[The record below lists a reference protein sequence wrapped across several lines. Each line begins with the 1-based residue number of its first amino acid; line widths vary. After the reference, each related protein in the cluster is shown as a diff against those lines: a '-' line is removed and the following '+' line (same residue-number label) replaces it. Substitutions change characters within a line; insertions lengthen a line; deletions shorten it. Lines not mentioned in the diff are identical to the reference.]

1 MNSKLS
7 KLLGLGIFTSVI
19 SAGAFAEP
27 PVQPGETLES
37 LSKAKISTTVNGQQA
52 SLETLVNSGQ
62 IRLVN
67 QPMSAP
73 AQPGQQPQQSMPEMP
88 PQTPNQPMP
97 PQPGMPDAPVAEP
110 AMPDSNPAPTNL
122 ESEPA
127 TATEQEMSIGEV
139 VEQPAL
145 EQQQAAAPEATA
157 MNEQTEIA
165 AEAEADPAVE
175 APLNAAPE
183 MPAAVEATEQ

>member
-27 PVQPGETLES
+27 PVQAGETLES

-52 SLETLVNSGQ
+52 SLESLVNSGQ

-67 QPMSAP
+67 QPISAP
-73 AQPGQQPQQSMPEMP
+73 AQPGQQPQQSMP
-88 PQTPNQPMP
+88 NQPMP
-97 PQPGMPDAPVAEP
+97 TPGMPDAPVAQPE
-110 AMPDSNPAPTNL
+110 MPDTNPAPANL

-127 TATEQEMSIGEV
+127 APATEQEMTMGEA

-145 EQQQAAAPEATA
+145 EEQQAAAPEAAA
-157 MNEQTEIA
+157 MTEQTEIA
-165 AEAEADPAVE
+165 VEAEADPAVD

-183 MPAAVEATEQ
+183 MPVETEATEQ

>member
-27 PVQPGETLES
+27 PVQAGETLES

-52 SLETLVNSGQ
+52 SLESLVNSGQ

-73 AQPGQQPQQSMPEMP
+73 AQPGQQPQQSMP
-88 PQTPNQPMP
+88 TS
-97 PQPGMPDAPVAEP
+97 GMPNAPVAQPE
-110 AMPDSNPAPTNL
+110 MPDTNPAPANL

-127 TATEQEMSIGEV
+127 ASATEQEMTMGEA

-145 EQQQAAAPEATA
+145 EEQQAAAPEAAAIT
-157 MNEQTEIA
+157 EQTEIA
-165 AEAEADPAVE
+165 VEAEADPSAD

-183 MPAAVEATEQ
+183 MPAETEATEQ

>member
-27 PVQPGETLES
+27 PVQAGETLES

-52 SLETLVNSGQ
+52 SLESLVNSGQ

-73 AQPGQQPQQSMPEMP
+73 AQPGQQPQQSMP
-88 PQTPNQPMP
+88 NQPMP
-97 PQPGMPDAPVAEP
+97 TPGMPDAPVAQPE
-110 AMPDSNPAPTNL
+110 MPDTNPAPANL

-127 TATEQEMSIGEV
+127 APATEQEMTMGEA
-139 VEQPAL
+139 VE
-145 EQQQAAAPEATA
+145 QAAAPEAAA
-157 MNEQTEIA
+157 MTEQTAIA
-165 AEAEADPAVE
+165 VEAEADPAVD

-183 MPAAVEATEQ
+183 MPAETEATEQ

>member
-27 PVQPGETLES
+27 PVQAGETLES

-52 SLETLVNSGQ
+52 SLESLVNSGQ

-73 AQPGQQPQQSMPEMP
+73 AQPGQQPQQSV
-88 PQTPNQPMP
+88 PNQPMP
-97 PQPGMPDAPVAEP
+97 APGMPVAQPE
-110 AMPDSNPAPTNL
+110 MPDTNSAPANL
-122 ESEPA
+122 ESEPSA
-127 TATEQEMSIGEV
+127 PATEQEMTMGEA

-145 EQQQAAAPEATA
+145 EEQQAAAPEAAVMT
-157 MNEQTEIA
+157 EQTEIA
-165 AEAEADPAVE
+165 VEAEADPAVD

-183 MPAAVEATEQ
+183 MPAETEATEQ